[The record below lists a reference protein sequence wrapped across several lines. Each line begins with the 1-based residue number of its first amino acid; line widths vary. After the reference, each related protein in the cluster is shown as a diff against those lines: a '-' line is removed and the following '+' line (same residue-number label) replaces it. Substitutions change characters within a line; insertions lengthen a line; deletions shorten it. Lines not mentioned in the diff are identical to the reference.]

1 MREGCRRVEAPSGN
15 GLDGRSVGGRRIPER
30 FTIALPP
37 ARDVKLLLT
46 ILSYFEARG
55 PAAGRGVGVTR
66 PANQAMRSEEHPS
79 ELQSLMRISYAVFCL
94 KTKKKSNRRNRRQ

>member
-1 MREGCRRVEAPSGN
+1 MRISDWSADVCASDVSKTILARMREGCRRVEAPSGN

-46 ILSYFEARG
+46 IMSYFEARG
-55 PAAGRGVGVTR
+55 PAAGRVVGVQIGGALCR
-66 PANQAMRSEEHPS
+66 GRVG
-79 ELQSLMRISYAVFCL
+79 R
-94 KTKKKSNRRNRRQ
+94 

>member
-37 ARDVKLLLT
+37 ARDVILLLT

-66 PANQAMRSEEHPS
+66 PAIQAMTSGTDHSKSRAHFGATAPGGINSRAAPN
-79 ELQSLMRISYAVFCL
+79 
-94 KTKKKSNRRNRRQ
+94 TKPGA